1 MDRILVTGGA
11 GFIGSNFTRHLL
23 NETDCKVIN
32 LDKLTYAGNL
42 RNIKD
47 LRGNKRHK
55 FVKGDI
61 RNRRLVDS
69 LVGKADA
76 VVNFAAESHVDRSI
90 QTPQVFT
97 ETNVLGTQVLLE
109 ACRRFRVRFEQ
120 ISTDEVYGSRA
131 KGSFRETDLLN
142 PSSPYSASKAAADL
156 LANAYNV
163 TYGLEVTVTRST
175 NNYGPNQ
182 HPEKLIPRLI
192 TNALH
197 GKLLPIYGSGKNVRD
212 WIFVEDNCQAIQFVL
227 EKGEKGQIYNIAGGN
242 ERKNIE
248 IATEILRNLSLP
260 ETMIEYV
267 EDRPGH
273 DFRYSLNCEKIHRLG
288 WRPRV
293 PFEEGLQKTID
304 WYRSNE
310 WWWRRLVD
318 HNGASASSRLQSRR
332 ESMSVADPLL
342 WHRGRVRL
350 KSS

>member
-11 GFIGSNFTRHLL
+11 GFIGSNFIRHLL
-23 NETDCKVIN
+23 SETNCKTVN

-47 LRGNKRHK
+47 LRSEKRHK

-61 RNRRLVDS
+61 RNRRLVNS
-69 LVGKADA
+69 LVEKADA

-90 QTPQVFT
+90 ETPQVFV

-131 KGSFRETDLLN
+131 EGSFAETGVLN

-156 LANAYNV
+156 LVNAYHV
-163 TYGLEVTVTRST
+163 TYGMDVTMTRST

-192 TNALH
+192 TNALR
-197 GKLLPIYGSGKNVRD
+197 GRPLPIYGSGNNVRD
-212 WIFVEDNCQAIQFVL
+212 WIYVQDNCRAIHSVL

-242 ERKNIE
+242 ERKNID
-248 IATEILRNLSLP
+248 IAKEILRTLSLP
-260 ETMIEYV
+260 ATMIEYV
-267 EDRPGH
+267 ADRLGH

-288 WRPRV
+288 WKPQV
-293 PFEEGLQKTID
+293 QFEDGLQRTIN

-310 WWWRRLVD
+310 WWWRRLVT
-318 HNGASASSRLQSRR
+318 
-332 ESMSVADPLL
+332 
-342 WHRGRVRL
+342 
-350 KSS
+350 

>member
-1 MDRILVTGGA
+1 VDRVLVTGGA
-11 GFIGSNFTRHLL
+11 GFIGSNFIRHLL

-47 LRGNKRHK
+47 LRGNKRHR

-61 RNRRLVDS
+61 RNRKLVDP
-69 LVGKADA
+69 LVGKVDA

-90 QTPQVFT
+90 QTPRVFV

-131 KGSFRETDLLN
+131 QGSFRETDLLN

-156 LANAYNV
+156 LVNAYFV
-163 TYGLEVTVTRST
+163 TYGFDVTVTRST

-192 TNALH
+192 TNALR
-197 GKLLPIYGSGKNVRD
+197 GKPLPIYGSGKNVRD
-212 WIFVEDNCQAIQFVL
+212 WIFVEDNCRAIQFVL
-227 EKGEKGQIYNIAGGN
+227 EKGEKGQTYNIAGGN
-242 ERKNIE
+242 EMKNID
-248 IATEILRNLSLP
+248 IAAEILRRLSLP
-260 ETMIEYV
+260 ETMIEHV
-267 EDRPGH
+267 PDRPGH
-273 DFRYSLNCEKIHRLG
+273 DFRYSLDCEKIHHLG
-288 WRPRV
+288 WKPQV
-293 PFEEGLQKTID
+293 PFEEGLQRTID

-310 WWWRRLVD
+310 WWWHRLVD
-318 HNGASASSRLQSRR
+318 
-332 ESMSVADPLL
+332 
-342 WHRGRVRL
+342 
-350 KSS
+350 

>member
-11 GFIGSNFTRHLL
+11 GFIGSNFVRHLI
-23 NETDCKVIN
+23 NETNCKVIN

-47 LRGNKRHK
+47 FRTDKAHR

-61 RNRRLVDS
+61 RNRKLVDS
-69 LVGKADA
+69 LVGKVDA

-90 QTPQVFT
+90 KTPRIFV

-120 ISTDEVYGSRA
+120 ISTDEAYGSRA
-131 KGSFRETDLLN
+131 EGSFKETDLLR

-156 LANAYNV
+156 LVNAYYV

-192 TNALH
+192 TNALR
-197 GKLLPIYGSGKNVRD
+197 GKPLPIYGSGKNVRD
-212 WIFVEDNCQAIQFVL
+212 WIFVDDNCRAIRFVL
-227 EKGEKGQIYNIAGGN
+227 EKGENGEIYNIAGGN
-242 ERKNIE
+242 ERENME
-248 IATEILRNLSLP
+248 IATQILGRLSLP
-260 ETMIEYV
+260 ETMIQHV
-267 EDRPGH
+267 PDRPGH
-273 DFRYSLNCEKIHRLG
+273 DFRYSLDCEKIHHLG
-288 WRPRV
+288 WKPQV
-293 PFEEGLQKTID
+293 QFEDGLRRTIE

-310 WWWRRLVD
+310 WWWRRLV
-318 HNGASASSRLQSRR
+318 
-332 ESMSVADPLL
+332 E
-342 WHRGRVRL
+342 
-350 KSS
+350 

>member
-1 MDRILVTGGA
+1 MNRVLVTGGA
-11 GFIGSNFTRHLL
+11 GFIGSNFIRHLL
-23 NETDCKVIN
+23 NSTNYAVIN

-47 LRGNKRHK
+47 LRGNKRHR

-61 RNRRLVDS
+61 RNRKLADS
-69 LVGKADA
+69 LVGKVDA

-90 QTPQVFT
+90 ETPQIFV

-109 ACRRFRVRFEQ
+109 ACRKARVRFEQ

-131 KGSFRETDLLN
+131 EGSFRETDLLN

-156 LANAYNV
+156 LVNACCV
-163 TYGLEVTVTRST
+163 TYGLDVTVTRST

-192 TNALH
+192 TSALR
-197 GKLLPIYGSGKNVRD
+197 GKTLPIYGSGKNVRD
-212 WIFVEDNCQAIQFVL
+212 WIFVEDNCRAIQFVL

-242 ERKNIE
+242 ERENID
-248 IATEILRNLSLP
+248 IAAQILRRLSLP
-260 ETMIEYV
+260 DTMIEHV
-267 EDRPGH
+267 PDRPGH
-273 DFRYSLNCEKIHRLG
+273 DFRYSLDCEKIHHLG
-288 WRPRV
+288 WRPQV
-293 PFEEGLQKTID
+293 PFEDGLEKTID

-318 HNGASASSRLQSRR
+318 
-332 ESMSVADPLL
+332 
-342 WHRGRVRL
+342 
-350 KSS
+350 

>member
-11 GFIGSNFTRHLL
+11 GFIGSNFVRHLL
-23 NETDCKVIN
+23 SETKCTTVN

-42 RNIKD
+42 RNIRD
-47 LRGNKRHK
+47 LRREKRHK

-69 LVGKADA
+69 LVTKADA

-90 QTPQVFT
+90 QTPRVFV
-97 ETNVLGTQVLLE
+97 ETNILGTQVLLE

-131 KGSFRETDLLN
+131 EGSFAETDVLN

-156 LANAYNV
+156 LVSAYHI
-163 TYGLEVTVTRST
+163 TYEMDVTVTRST

-192 TNALH
+192 TNALR
-197 GKLLPIYGSGKNVRD
+197 GKPLPIYGSGNNVRD
-212 WIFVEDNCQAIQFVL
+212 WIYVQDNCRAIYSVL
-227 EKGEKGQIYNIAGGN
+227 EKGKKGEIYNIGGGN
-242 ERKNIE
+242 ERKNMD
-248 IATEILRNLSLP
+248 IAKEVLRGVSLP
-260 ETMIEYV
+260 DTMIEHV
-267 EDRPGH
+267 TDRLGH
-273 DFRYSLNCEKIHRLG
+273 DFRYSLSCEKIHRLG
-288 WRPRV
+288 WKPQV
-293 PFEEGLQKTID
+293 QFEVGLQKTID

-318 HNGASASSRLQSRR
+318 
-332 ESMSVADPLL
+332 
-342 WHRGRVRL
+342 
-350 KSS
+350 